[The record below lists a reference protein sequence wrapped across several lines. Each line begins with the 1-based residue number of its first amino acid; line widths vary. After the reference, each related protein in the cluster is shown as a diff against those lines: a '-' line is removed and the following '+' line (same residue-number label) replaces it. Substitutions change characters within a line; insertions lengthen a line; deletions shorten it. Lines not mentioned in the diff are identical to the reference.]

1 MPMVKRTSQD
11 VAAGKRQKSLLNF
24 FTQPTSS
31 RPAKP
36 ERIEPA
42 EDVPAESPVQDV
54 QDEEEEPVR
63 KKLRLSD
70 GDSDTVTALPKAP
83 IVVPRS
89 RITQRT
95 EHWLSSSAREEEQD
109 EAAKLT
115 NVMIH
120 EKFVKKLGKPG
131 NLSDFRRRRRRE
143 LEPEEEE
150 EEEEAEEDAED
161 EDGPVRKSNGSKKKT
176 ALTPMEKQMID
187 LKKHNP
193 DALLVIEVG
202 YKYQMFGEDARTAA
216 KELGIVCIPGKYR
229 FDEHVSEAH
238 LNRFASASFPT
249 HRLHVHV
256 RRLVSAGHKVGVV
269 RQLETA
275 ALKAVGDNRYTPFVR
290 KLTNL
295 YTKGTYID
303 DQDDLDQDT
312 GYASDSES
320 FSAGYILCIT
330 ESNAKGWGKDD
341 KVHVGI
347 VAVQPKTGDIVHDN
361 FEDDFMRS
369 EIETRLLHIAPM
381 EFLIVGELSKSTEK
395 LVRDLAGSKNNV
407 FHDRA
412 RIERLPKPQNMAV
425 LAYSEVTKF
434 YARELTSSPQQGKG
448 GREATTFDKI
458 LQLPEHEMI
467 CLASLIKHLT
477 AFNLEHVFDLGKS
490 FQCFSVR
497 YLMSLNGTTL
507 SSLEIY
513 QNQTDHTRHGTL
525 FWALDRTKT
534 RFGQRLLRR
543 WVGRPLIDRPQLEA
557 RISAVEELKDSHTN
571 PEAETMKKLLPSI
584 KVDLEKSLMRIC
596 YGRCTR
602 PELLHTLQTLQKISM
617 QFLHVNKSSD
627 ALFRSSV
634 LNDLVASLPLIHD
647 DVVRMLD
654 KIDPE
659 AAKSNDKYNFF
670 RKGDATDGIT
680 THQAEI
686 TATEQDLDDYRSE
699 AAAKLGQKNVDFV
712 TVAGVD
718 YLIEV
723 DNANLKGVPAS
734 WIKESGTKKV
744 SRFRSPETII
754 LVRKRDQHREL
765 LAAAC
770 DAAYQDL
777 LTSITDRSQAFRNCI
792 QSLATLDCLFSLAEV
807 AAQPGYTK
815 PVYTDD
821 ICLEITGG
829 RHPMVEQMLLDRGD
843 TFVPNNINLHGT
855 ATRALLVTG
864 PNMGGKSSYVRQ
876 VALIAIMG
884 QIGSY
889 VPADSAKLGMLD
901 AVFTRMG
908 AFDNMMAGES
918 TFMVELSETADVLKK
933 ATPRSLVILDELG
946 RGTST
951 HDGVAIA
958 SAVLDYIV
966 RQTKCLT
973 LFITHYQNL
982 SSMAKS
988 FKNEELRNVHMRFEE
1003 MGEGGQDIR
1012 FLYEVGHG
1020 VAHRSYG

>member
-1 MPMVKRTSQD
+1 MPTAKRVSQD
-11 VAAGKRQKSLLNF
+11 ASGKQQKSLLNF
-24 FTQPTSS
+24 FSQPVSS
-31 RPAKP
+31 HPARLEKDDSTKH
-36 ERIEPA
+36 IPA
-42 EDVPAESPVQDV
+42 DTLIQLE
-54 QDEEEEPVR
+54 EEEEPVR
-63 KKLRLSD
+63 KKLRLSNGIAD
-70 GDSDTVTALPKAP
+70 PTTPLQKAP
-83 IVVPRS
+83 IVVPNS

-95 EHWLSSSAREEEQD
+95 EHWLSSSTREELD
-109 EAAKLT
+109 EETKLKNAK
-115 NVMIH
+115 VH
-120 EKFVKKLGKPG
+120 ETFVKKLGKSSSL
-131 NLSDFRRRRRRE
+131 NEVRRRQLLNNNE
-143 LEPEEEE
+143 LESGD
-150 EEEEAEEDAED
+150 ADDDAED
-161 EDGPVRKSNGSKKKT
+161 EDLLPARKSNGSKKKT
-176 ALTPMEKQMID
+176 PLTPMEKQIID
-187 LKKHNP
+187 LKKQNSE
-193 DALLVIEVG
+193 ALLVIEVG
-202 YKYQMFGEDARTAA
+202 YKYQIFGEDARIAA

-229 FDEHVSEAH
+229 FDEHISEAH

-256 RRLVSAGHKVGVV
+256 RRLVAAGHKVGVV

-275 ALKAVGDNRYTPFVR
+275 ALKAVGDNRNTPFVR

-303 DQDDLDQDT
+303 DQEDLDADS
-312 GYASDSES
+312 GYTSDPES

-330 ESNAKGWGKDD
+330 ESNAKGWGNDD
-341 KVHVGI
+341 KAHIGI
-347 VAVQPKTGDIVHDN
+347 VAVQPKTGDIVYDN

-369 EIETRLLHIAPM
+369 ELETRLLHIAPM
-381 EFLIVGELSKSTEK
+381 EFLIIGELSKSTEK

-407 FHDRA
+407 FHDRT
-412 RIERLPKPQNMAV
+412 RIERLPKPKSIGA

-434 YARELTSSPQQGKG
+434 YAGKLSSSQQSKG
-448 GREATTFDKI
+448 GKEATTFDKI
-458 LQLPEHEMI
+458 LQLPEHEMV

-497 YLMSLNGTTL
+497 SLMILNGTTL

-513 QNQTDHTRHGTL
+513 QNQADHTGHGTL

-543 WVGRPLIDRPQLEA
+543 WVGRPLIDKTQLEA
-557 RISAVEELKDSHTN
+557 RISSVEELKDSYTN
-571 PEAETMKKLLPSI
+571 PEAETLKKLLPLV

-602 PELLHTLQTLQKISM
+602 PELLHTLKTLQKISM
-617 QFLHVNKSSD
+617 QILHVEKASRRS
-627 ALFRSSV
+627 FRSSM

-647 DVVRMLD
+647 DVVAMLE

-659 AAKSNDKYNFF
+659 AAKNNNKYNFF
-670 RKGDATDGIT
+670 REGEGTEDIAKN
-680 THQAEI
+680 QAEI
-686 TATEQDLDDYRSE
+686 IATEQDLDNYRSE
-699 AAAKLGQKNVDFV
+699 AATKLGQKNVDFV
-712 TVAGVD
+712 TIAGVD

-723 DNANLKGVPAS
+723 DNTKLKKVPAS

-744 SRFRSPETII
+744 SRFRTPETIRLI
-754 LVRKRDQHREL
+754 RKRDQHKEL

-777 LTSITDRSQAFRNCI
+777 LRSITDRSQAFRNCI

-807 AAQPGYTK
+807 AAQPGYIK

-821 ICLEITGG
+821 VCIEIVGG
-829 RHPMVEQMLLDRGD
+829 RHPMVEQTLLDRGD
-843 TFVPNNINLHGT
+843 VFVQNDVDLHGN

-889 VPADSAKLGMLD
+889 VPAESAKLGMLD

-966 RQTKCLT
+966 RQIKCLT

-982 SSMAKS
+982 SNMAKS
-988 FKNEELRNVHMRFEE
+988 FEHQELRNVHMRFEE
-1003 MGEGGQDIR
+1003 TGDGGQDIR
-1012 FLYEVGHG
+1012 FLYEVGDG